1 MITRRNFHRSLFS
14 LLAVAA
20 SPSWL
25 RAQAIAKAGD
35 NHAAAALD
43 LFHQLRGKEG
53 NLFFS
58 PYSISAAFGMVGAG
72 AKDNTAAE
80 IAKAFHF
87 GSMDSAF
94 HQGFGE
100 LGRTLMQ
107 SGNKEGDILAIA
119 NALCVTGSAPKE
131 DYLKFIKT
139 NYDAEIFGGDVDT
152 INAWAKQKS
161 QGKIDK
167 ILERLNPNSACVL
180 LNAVYFKGSWK
191 LAFQESSTK
200 DRDFSVSADKTTPVK
215 MMRQKANF
223 RTLDQDTWQVIDLP
237 YATGTSMTVL
247 LPKQRNGLA
256 AAEAKLDA
264 AGLAAVLKTLDESPE
279 RKVELSLP
287 KFKMSTSYD
296 LTAPLK
302 KAGIKDAF
310 DMTVADFSPMGFSKG
325 TIAISQA
332 IHKAVVE
339 VGEKGTEAAAVTAVE
354 LSEKSAFR
362 PTPAFTADHPFL
374 FLIRDQNTGTILF
387 LGRVTNPA
395 AE

>member
-1 MITRRNFHRSLFS
+1 
-14 LLAVAA
+14 
-20 SPSWL
+20 
-25 RAQAIAKAGD
+25 
-35 NHAAAALD
+35 
-43 LFHQLRGKEG
+43 
-53 NLFFS
+53 
-58 PYSISAAFGMVGAG
+58 
-72 AKDNTAAE
+72 
-80 IAKAFHF
+80 
-87 GSMDSAF
+87 
-94 HQGFGE
+94 
-100 LGRTLMQ
+100 
-107 SGNKEGDILAIA
+107 
-119 NALCVTGSAPKE
+119 
-131 DYLKFIKT
+131 
-139 NYDAEIFGGDVDT
+139 
-152 INAWAKQKS
+152 
-161 QGKIDK
+161 
-167 ILERLNPNSACVL
+167 
-180 LNAVYFKGSWK
+180 
-191 LAFQESSTK
+191 
-200 DRDFSVSADKTTPVK
+200 

-223 RTLDQDTWQVIDLP
+223 RMLDQDTWQVIDLP

>member
-1 MITRRNFHRSLFS
+1 MITRRTFHRSFLSLFA
-14 LLAVAA
+14 LAAA
-20 SPSWL
+20 PSWA
-25 RAQAIAKAGD
+25 RMQTFAKAGD

-72 AKDNTAAE
+72 AKENTAAE

-87 GSMDSAF
+87 GSMDAAF
-94 HQGFGE
+94 HQRFGE
-100 LGRTLMQ
+100 LSRTLLL

-119 NALCVTGSAPKE
+119 NALCVTGSAPKD
-131 DYLKFIKT
+131 DYLKLIKAS
-139 NYDAEIFGGDVDT
+139 YDAQIFSGDVNV
-152 INAWAKQKS
+152 INAWVKEKTR
-161 QGKIDK
+161 GKIDQ
-167 ILERLNPNSACVL
+167 ILEKLNPNSAFVL

-191 LAFQESSTK
+191 LAFPESSTK
-200 DRDFSVSADKTTPVK
+200 DRDFSVSADKTTKVK

-223 RTLDQDTWQVIDLP
+223 RMIDQDTWQVIDLP
-237 YATGTSMTVL
+237 YATGISMTVL
-247 LPKQRNGLA
+247 LPKQRNGHA
-256 AAEAKLDA
+256 AAQEKLDA

-279 RKVELSLP
+279 RKVDLFLP

-310 DMTVADFSPMGFSKG
+310 DMSVADFTPMGFSKG
-325 TIAISQA
+325 DICISQA
-332 IHKAVVE
+332 MHKAIVE
-339 VGEKGTEAAAVTAVE
+339 VTEKGTEAAAVTAVE
-354 LSEKSAFR
+354 LATRSLPP
-362 PTPAFTADHPFL
+362 PTPTFTADHPFL
-374 FLIRDQNTGTILF
+374 FLIRDQSTGTILF